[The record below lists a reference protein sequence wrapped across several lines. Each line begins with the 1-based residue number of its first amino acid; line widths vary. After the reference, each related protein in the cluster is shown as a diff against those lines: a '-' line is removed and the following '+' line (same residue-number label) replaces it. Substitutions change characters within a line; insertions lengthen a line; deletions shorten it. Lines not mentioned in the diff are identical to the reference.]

1 MRLKGRKG
9 IVTGSSRGIGRAIA
23 RGLAREGADVVIN
36 YHKSGE
42 KAQKVAEKIRSM
54 GRESLVIQADVTKKS
69 AVKNMVKETMEA
81 FNRIDFLV
89 NNAGIVRKGPMED
102 LSVEEWD
109 RVIDVNLRGPFL
121 CSKYIGKQMIEQR
134 GGSIVN
140 ISSISGLHP
149 EIYMGA
155 YSPSKA
161 GLIKLS
167 QVLAVE
173 WAKYGIRVNA
183 VCPGAVETPMM
194 DEAYDAPTALKAR
207 TEAIPMKR
215 FAKPEEIANLV
226 VFLLSPEASYIT
238 GEYIVIDGGSVR
250 SMYHLVHE
258 LRRHLNQK

>member
-1 MRLKGRKG
+1 MRLKGLKG

-36 YHKSGE
+36 YHKSEE
-42 KAQKVAEKIRSM
+42 KAKEVAKKIQSM

-69 AVKNMVKETMEA
+69 AVKNMVNETIEA
-81 FNRIDFLV
+81 FNKIDFLV
-89 NNAGIVRKGPMED
+89 NNAGIIQRDPMED
-102 LSVEEWD
+102 LSVEDWD

-121 CSKYIGKQMIEQR
+121 CSKYVGNEMIAQG

-161 GLIKLS
+161 GLLKLS
-167 QVLAVE
+167 QVLAIE
-173 WAKYGIRVNA
+173 WAKHDIRVNA
-183 VCPGAVETPMM
+183 VCPGPVETPMM
-194 DEAYDAPTALKAR
+194 EEAYEDPPTLKVR

-215 FAKPEEIANLV
+215 FAKPEEIAQLV
-226 VFLLSPEASYIT
+226 GFLISPEASYIT